1 MDTLLRRRLMM
12 SVGESPTPPGP
23 GPGPEPPTPTGENIV
38 FADAVVGQIC
48 AENWGDGTNITDVQ
62 AAAVTNSQFGTT
74 FAGNTSIVSFDE
86 FGTYF
91 TSITA
96 IAGGTTGNR
105 AFEGCSNL
113 ESITIPSS
121 VTSIGNFAFTG
132 CSSLESFVVPSTVTS
147 KGQAMFQGCTGL
159 KTLTINGSVNSNSIT
174 NTSGHCGD
182 GTGKLTIDGSI
193 DHNSSGIH
201 YFDFKE
207 INISGDVTKSGSGNN
222 VLLASNYVEKIV
234 IGGNVNRNY
243 NLCSSTGA
251 EFLEL
256 GGTYNSMMLGASTPT
271 TCVVHLKYNG
281 VAGTPS
287 NLRIARVA
295 KVYVDSQAILDQYLA
310 DTDWAGYSS
319 KLDLWENYNGVY
331 KD

>member
-1 MDTLLRRRLMM
+1 MDTLLRRRMM
-12 SVGESPTPPGP
+12 IAAGGNPTPPGP

-38 FADAVVGQIC
+38 FDDPVVGQIC
-48 AENWGDGTNITDVQ
+48 AQNWGDGTNITDVQ

-96 IAGGTTGNR
+96 IAER
-105 AFEGCSNL
+105 AFDGCSNL
-113 ESITIPSS
+113 KSITIPSS
-121 VTSIGNFAFTG
+121 VTSIGKFAFDACT
-132 CSSLESFVVPSTVTS
+132 SLESFVVPSSVTS

-159 KTLTINGSVNSNSIT
+159 KSLTISGSVNANSIV
-174 NTSGHCGD
+174 NVNGHCGD
-182 GTGKLTIDGSI
+182 GTGTLTIDGSL
-193 DHNSSGIH
+193 DHNVKGVV

-207 INISGDVTKSGSGNN
+207 INISGNVTQSAGGSYA
-222 VLLASNYVEKIV
+222 LLGSNYIEKIV
-234 IGGNVNRNY
+234 ISGNVNRNN
-243 NLCSSTGA
+243 NLCTSKATK
-251 EFLEL
+251 FLEL
-256 GGTYNSMMLGASTPT
+256 GGTYNSMMLGSYTPT
-271 TCVVHLKYNG
+271 SCVAHLKYNG

-295 KVYVDSQAILDQYLA
+295 KVYVDSQTILDQYLA